1 MAAQPGGASSLT
13 FKIDDALRQSVCFAG
28 VCVPEETV
36 RTAVVMLFGL
46 LGLLLM
52 VGLAHVYDGRAEL
65 EAERDR
71 TRAEQR
77 AFRQFAT
84 KVERMDSQSEGASG
98 LQAGTGG
105 VRGTDPPAALVS
117 KPPDGGLDS
126 VTNAYRETVMS
137 VDHYEEEYGESLPA
151 NVAAELSPE
160 VSAALVGG
168 GALTAQLK
176 EALVEQSTQAAQRRD
191 ELLDAIEEEETALA
205 RAADRL
211 EDLQAAVDDLESAA
225 FLPWSHAQLQDAFD
239 EIQGVKASID
249 ELVQQRQDT
258 VRVCPISGGRME
270 GEEFREFLYD
280 SLEVSHPVL
289 ADATT
294 LHDRAESVE
303 HDIVRS
309 LLRRT

>member
-1 MAAQPGGASSLT
+1 MAAHTGGSSIT
-13 FKIDDALRQSVCFAG
+13 FKIDGALRQTVCFAG

-52 VGLAHVYDGRAEL
+52 VGLAHVYDGRSEL

-77 AFRQFAT
+77 AFRQFARR
-84 KVERMDSQSEGASG
+84 VERMDAQSDGASG
-98 LQAGTGG
+98 LQTGTGG

-117 KPPDGGLDS
+117 KPPDGGLDP

-137 VDHYEEEYGESLPA
+137 VDHYEAEYGESLPT

-160 VSAALVGG
+160 VAAALVGG

-211 EDLQAAVDDLESAA
+211 EDLQETVDGLESAA
-225 FLPWSHAQLQDAFD
+225 FLPWSHAQLQDAFED
-239 EIQGVKASID
+239 IQGVKEDID

-280 SLEVSHPVL
+280 SLDVSHPVL